1 MLPPDFIHGAT
12 KPPAMPS
19 RRAFLASATAAAT
32 ALAGCTVDD
41 QLDAC
46 RGDDTVVE
54 LGGLTRVE
62 QRGIFAAL
70 THRLGSVPMF
80 SRACDC
86 PLAVHPPARDLAATS
101 PSPRF
106 CTSRPTGRV

>member
-32 ALAGCTVDD
+32 ALAGRTVDD

-46 RGDDTVVE
+46 RGDDTV
-54 LGGLTRVE
+54 VE